1 MGLFRNAC
9 TDGVEG
15 IGEAR
20 LMETIIVAAG
30 AFIAAAL
37 TVPAGFG
44 LSTMLT
50 PFVLAFMP
58 PHEAIAVV
66 AVVHGAHNAAKCWSM
81 WEWIDFSAFKR
92 YGVWLIFGAIA
103 GAGLQNQVSQDPLL
117 VVVGVFLVILP
128 LLTLSERWTG
138 YRIPEAN
145 DRMGGFGS
153 GFMGGL
159 SGHQGAL
166 RAMFLTRRLPD
177 KMAYAATASILA
189 LCVDLSRVPVYL
201 VFRSDDLMAHV
212 QICSILVISAVLGAR
227 MGKKW
232 LESLKSDL
240 IHRGVMA
247 GIMASGFYYIYEGLA

>member
-1 MGLFRNAC
+1 M
-9 TDGVEG
+9 VEV
-15 IGEAR
+15 
-20 LMETIIVAAG
+20 IIVAAG

-58 PHEAIAVV
+58 PHEAIAIV

-92 YGVWLIFGAIA
+92 YGIWLVFGAMT
-103 GAGLQNQVSQDPLL
+103 GAGLQNQVSQGPLL
-117 VVVGVFLVILP
+117 VVVGAFLVILP

-145 DRMGGFGS
+145 DRVGGFGS

-177 KMAYAATASILA
+177 KMAYAATASVLA
-189 LCVDLSRVPVYL
+189 LCVDLSRIPVYM
-201 VFRSDDLMAHV
+201 VFRSEDLISHA
-212 QICSILVISAVLGAR
+212 QICFILVISAVLGAR

-240 IHRGVMA
+240 IHIGVMV